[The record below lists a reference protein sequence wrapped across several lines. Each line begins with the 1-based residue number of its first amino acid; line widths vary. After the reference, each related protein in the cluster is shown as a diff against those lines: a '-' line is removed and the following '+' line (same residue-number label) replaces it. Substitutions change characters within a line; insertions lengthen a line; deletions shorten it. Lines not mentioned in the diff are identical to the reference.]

1 MGVEPTRPKALE
13 PKSSASANSAKCASR
28 QPAPQER
35 AGSVID
41 SLAPAGSGGKLA
53 ELRSNSTSRSY
64 RTRTDDLLGVNQML
78 WPTELTICKAR

>member
-28 QPAPQER
+28 QPTPQGGLTVR
-35 AGSVID
+35 LI
-41 SLAPAGSGGKLA
+41 LACPYETWGQLA

-64 RTRTDDLLGVNQML
+64 RARTDDLLGVNQTL
-78 WPTELTICKAR
+78 